1 MKIKQRRTP
10 RLAFA
15 LLALAL
21 ASSALVT
28 GCKKNHREKIDLSN
42 IQTTA
47 APETMAPETSR
58 AAGTKAPES
67 SSPSGDG
74 TSGSGSS
81 GSTSGHKGGSTS
93 GSKGHSAS
101 AVKNISTKIN
111 TYTSGKVS
119 VEYPSVTNMDDST
132 KAASIDTLLKD
143 NALSVINAYELDEAQ
158 DTLSVKCTV
167 LSADRN
173 RITAAYT
180 GTCQKKDGAYPVNI
194 FYSNTV
200 DVGKADNIGFS
211 RFADPYTMAG
221 YVLSGDCEFY
231 NASPELTAKLMEYKN
246 KTTIEAYTEMFN
258 KADFP
263 IQGTFPESFSYEH
276 EGTIFFSIPVPH
288 ALGDYAIVKYTPDT
302 K

>member
-1 MKIKQRRTP
+1 MTIKHHNPP
-10 RLAFA
+10 RLAFTV
-15 LLALAL
+15 LALAIAGAVL
-21 ASSALVT
+21 MT

-47 APETMAPETSR
+47 AETMAPEPSQASTAAPGTS
-58 AAGTKAPES
+58 ASSGDS
-67 SSPSGDG
+67 SSGGNSSGG
-74 TSGSGSS
+74 SSSGSG
-81 GSTSGHKGGSTS
+81 TTT
-93 GSKGHSAS
+93 GSKGGQAS

-111 TYTSGKVS
+111 TYTSGKVTI
-119 VEYPSVTNMDDST
+119 EYPSVTNLDDSS
-132 KAASIDTLLKD
+132 KSASIDTLMKD
-143 NALSVINAYELDEAQ
+143 NALSILKAYGLDDTQ
-158 DTLSVKCTV
+158 DTLTIKCKV

-173 RITAAYT
+173 RITATYT
-180 GTCQKKDGAYPVNI
+180 GTCMKKDAAFPVNI
-194 FYSNTV
+194 FYSNTI

-231 NASPELTAKLMEYKN
+231 DVSPELAAELMKYKN
-246 KTTIEAYTEMFN
+246 DTTIEVYTDLFN

-263 IQGTFPESFSYEH
+263 VRDTFPESFSYEH

-288 ALGDYAIVKYTPDT
+288 ALGDYAIVQYTPDT

>member
-1 MKIKQRRTP
+1 MTIKHHNTP
-10 RLAFA
+10 RLAFT
-15 LLALAL
+15 LLALTVAGAVL
-21 ASSALVT
+21 MT

-47 APETMAPETSR
+47 AETMAPEPSQAPTTPETS
-58 AAGTKAPES
+58 ASSDDS
-67 SSPSGDG
+67 SSGNGS
-74 TSGSGSS
+74 TGSGSS
-81 GSTSGHKGGSTS
+81 SGNKGGQ
-93 GSKGHSAS
+93 AS

-111 TYTSGKVS
+111 TYTSGKVTI
-119 VEYPSVTNMDDST
+119 EYPSVTNLDDSS
-132 KAASIDTLLKD
+132 KAASIDTLMKD
-143 NALSVINAYELDEAQ
+143 NALSILKAYGLDDTQ
-158 DTLSVKCTV
+158 DTLTIKCKV

-173 RITAAYT
+173 RITATYT
-180 GTCQKKDGAYPVNI
+180 GTCMKKDAAFPVNI
-194 FYSNTV
+194 FYSNTI

-231 NASPELTAKLMEYKN
+231 DVSPELAAELMKYKN
-246 KTTIEAYTEMFN
+246 DNTIEFYTDLFN

-263 IQGTFPESFSYEH
+263 VRDTFPESFSYEH

-288 ALGDYAIVKYTPDT
+288 ALGDYAIVQYTPDT

>member
-28 GCKKNHREKIDLSN
+28 GCKKTHREKIDLSN

-47 APETMAPETSR
+47 APETMAPGTSR
-58 AAGTKAPES
+58 AAETKSPEP
-67 SSPSGDG
+67 SSPSGGG
-74 TSGSGSS
+74 TS
-81 GSTSGHKGGSTS
+81 GSTSGNKGGSTS
-93 GSKGHSAS
+93 GNKGGGAS

-119 VEYPSVTNMDDST
+119 VEYPSVTNMDDSA
-132 KAASIDTLLKD
+132 KAASIDALLKD
-143 NALSVINAYELDEAQ
+143 NALSIINAYGLDEAQ
-158 DTLSVKCTV
+158 DTLAVKCTV

-200 DVGKADNIGFS
+200 DVGKADNIGFG

-231 NASPELTAKLMEYKN
+231 NTSPELTASLMEYKN
-246 KTTIEAYTEMFN
+246 GTTIEAYTEMFN

>member
-1 MKIKQRRTP
+1 MKIKRRRTH

-28 GCKKNHREKIDLSN
+28 GCKKTHREKIDLSN

-47 APETMAPETSR
+47 APETMAPKTSR
-58 AAGTKAPES
+58 AAETKAPES
-67 SSPSGDG
+67 SPPSGGG
-74 TSGSGSS
+74 TSGSGAS
-81 GSTSGHKGGSTS
+81 GNKGG
-93 GSKGHSAS
+93 GKGGAS

-111 TYTSGKVS
+111 TYTSGKLS
-119 VEYPSVTNMDDST
+119 IEYPSVTNLDDSA

-143 NALSVINAYELDEAQ
+143 NALSIINAYELDEAQ
-158 DTLSVKCTV
+158 DTLTVKCTV

-194 FYSNTV
+194 FYSNTI
-200 DVGKADNIGFS
+200 DVGKADNLGFG

-221 YVLSGDCEFY
+221 YVLSGDCQFY

-246 KTTIEAYTEMFN
+246 GTSIEAYTEMFN

>member
-1 MKIKQRRTP
+1 MTIKHHNTP

-15 LLALAL
+15 VLALAM
-21 ASSALVT
+21 ASAVLMT

-47 APETMAPETSR
+47 AETMAPEPSQAT
-58 AAGTKAPES
+58 AAPETSASSAGS
-67 SSPSGDG
+67 SSDSS
-74 TSGSGSS
+74 TGSGSS
-81 GSTSGHKGGSTS
+81 SGNKGGQT
-93 GSKGHSAS
+93 S

-119 VEYPSVTNMDDST
+119 IEYPSVTNLDDSS
-132 KAASIDTLLKD
+132 KAASIDTLMKD
-143 NALSVINAYELDEAQ
+143 NALSILKAYGLDDTQ
-158 DTLSVKCTV
+158 DTLTVKCRV

-173 RITAAYT
+173 RITATYT
-180 GTCQKKDGAYPVNI
+180 GTCMKKDAAFPVNI
-194 FYSNTV
+194 FYSNTI

-211 RFADPYTMAG
+211 KFADPYTMAG

-231 NASPELTAKLMEYKN
+231 DVSSELAAELMKYKN
-246 KTTIEAYTEMFN
+246 DITIEAYTDLFG

-263 IQGTFPESFSYEH
+263 VRDTFPESFSYEH